1 MFQNIDPV
9 SVDVAFGCYQIRKIA
24 VQPTIPS
31 FDVLPESL
39 DRDSALIKLAGTLG
53 EALQADCRRAQFTVG
68 MDLVA
73 EKIKSFFGSADISF
87 YRMQA
92 QLQDSE
98 HLIHLPYRLPE
109 LLSGFESQLFHP
121 GFSLLLLSHA
131 SL

>member
-1 MFQNIDPV
+1 MSHLV
-9 SVDVAFGCYQIRKIA
+9 VTKSAR
-24 VQPTIPS
+24 
-31 FDVLPESL
+31 LPCSQRYHLLTYCQSLSTETL

-109 LLSGFESQLFHP
+109 LLSGFENQLFHP